1 MFKGSKRADRK
12 GSERTTVCSGRFR
25 SPPSVFWHYTDK
37 TGFCFNY
44 SKPSVPSFTSV
55 DPIGLGSTGSFL
67 VVPLTHNRTELSQT
81 ERVGS
86 GVAGFQVKF
95 EQTFER
101 Q

>member
-1 MFKGSKRADRK
+1 MKEQLCVQDYLDRYQ
-12 GSERTTVCSGRFR
+12 VFSGIIPVRLV
-25 SPPSVFWHYTDK
+25 SI
-37 TGFCFNY
+37 GFCFNY

-55 DPIGLGSTGSFL
+55 DPTGLGSTGSFL

-86 GVAGFQVKF
+86 GIAVFQVKF
-95 EQTFER
+95 EQTFES